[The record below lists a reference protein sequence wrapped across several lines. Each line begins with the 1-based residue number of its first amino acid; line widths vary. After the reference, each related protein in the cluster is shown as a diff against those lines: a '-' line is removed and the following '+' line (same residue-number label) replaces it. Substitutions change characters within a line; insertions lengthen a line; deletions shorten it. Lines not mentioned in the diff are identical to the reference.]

1 MTTPVL
7 RAAAAARVL
16 TAPIFATPAAHAA
29 TPAGKVLFTRT
40 VLAADATPS
49 SRSLW
54 MLDLGS
60 GQVRQLTTPTARTF
74 DMAATWS
81 PDGRTLVFDRGTTR
95 PRLESRHVLETMTT
109 DATARPKL
117 LLNGLGN
124 FSKPAWGPGDR
135 IAFIHQGTVRGAQC
149 VSLVDAAG
157 RSRRTLFCPAAPI
170 QLMRP
175 TWSADGTHLFV
186 AAGYPEGR
194 LEPVWHALAY
204 SIDVATGGSTLLSD
218 IVMNE
223 PLELEFSPDGTRGIY
238 SDIVANDM
246 TLVDFRNGEA
256 KELPRGHAP
265 KWSPDGRRIAYTGEI
280 YEVGEEFRYYEPLYV
295 INADGTRVRRIT
307 DSRVDNHAYT
317 AAQWSKDNVHLLVNR
332 RTFDDVSLTIARFGL
347 RIVDADT
354 RALVNLPAGYAETGG
369 WYEP

>member
-7 RAAAAARVL
+7 RAAAAALVL
-16 TAPIFATPAAHAA
+16 TAPLVATFAAHAA
-29 TPAGKVLFTRT
+29 TPAGKVVFTRT
-40 VLAADATPS
+40 ALAADATAS

-54 MLDLGS
+54 ILDLGN
-60 GQVRQLTTPTARTF
+60 GQVRQLTTPADRTF

-81 PDGRTLVFDRGTTR
+81 PDGQSLVFDRGTTR
-95 PRLESRHVLETMTT
+95 ARMDSRHVLETMTP
-109 DATARPKL
+109 DATRPKL
-117 LLNGLGN
+117 LLSGVGD
-124 FSKPAWGPGDR
+124 FSKPAWGPNNR
-135 IAFIHQGTVRGAQC
+135 IAFIRQDSVRAAQC
-149 VSLVDAAG
+149 VSLVDGTG
-157 RSRRTLFCPAAPI
+157 RIRRTLYCPAAPI

-204 SIDVATGGSTLLSD
+204 SIDVATGGATLLSD
-218 IVMNE
+218 IVME
-223 PLELEFSPDGTRGIY
+223 EQLDLEFSPDGTRGVY
-238 SDIVANDM
+238 SDSVANDM
-246 TLVDFRNGEA
+246 TLVDFRTGEA
-256 KELPRGHAP
+256 KALPRGHAP
-265 KWSPDGRRIAYTGEI
+265 KWSPDGRRIAYTGEV
-280 YEVGEEFRYYEPLYV
+280 YEVGTGEFRYYEPLYV

-332 RTFDDVSLTIARFGL
+332 RTFDDVSLTIPRFGL
-347 RIVDADT
+347 RIIDADT

-369 WYEP
+369 WFEP